1 MTAKHG
7 KLLVS
12 VTAVA
17 LNMLLVQVLLQTQCY
32 AQAVWTSLQGINA
45 LNALPRKC
53 PFFGGSTVC
62 LVGHVLL
69 HCLLGQF

>member
-12 VTAVA
+12 VTAVV

-32 AQAVWTSLQGINA
+32 AQAVWTSLQHLLVRGRVVLINA
-45 LNALPRKC
+45 VEKIQVL
-53 PFFGGSTVC
+53 VC
-62 LVGHVLL
+62 WIGER
-69 HCLLGQF
+69 